1 MVDLGRFSDKLHFK
15 YKTDYVKDKETGK
28 EYPVP
33 KPRIQVTFR
42 RFSESKNQESNREFP
57 TFALVDSGADF
68 CFLPLKIAKICRMHS
83 HDLLIATCA
92 EQMRG

>member
-15 YKTDYVKDKETGK
+15 YKTEYVKDPKTGK

-42 RFSESKNQESNREFP
+42 RISVK
-57 TFALVDSGADF
+57 
-68 CFLPLKIAKICRMHS
+68 KK
-83 HDLLIATCA
+83 
-92 EQMRG
+92 